1 MKQIEKVLKALA
13 NQRRLEIV
21 RLLKKRRQATVGEI
35 AEAIDLSF
43 RATSKHLGVLRS
55 AEILDK
61 KQQGLQV
68 WYFLSD
74 QSSAVA
80 KSVIHLI

>member
-1 MKQIEKVLKALA
+1 MKQTEKILKALA

-43 RATSKHLGVLRS
+43 RATSRHLGVLRS

-61 KQQGLQV
+61 KQQSLQV
-68 WYFLSD
+68 WYFISD
-74 QSSAVA
+74 QSSSIA
-80 KSVIHLI
+80 KAVIHLI

>member
-1 MKQIEKVLKALA
+1 MERVLKALA

-21 RLLKKRRQATVGEI
+21 RILKKRRQATVGEI

-61 KQQGLQV
+61 KQQSLQM

-74 QSSAVA
+74 SPGEVA